1 MNNTV
6 AIVGIIVLV
15 LYVAFRCVMFFGARL
30 WKRSQQGHH
39 DLAQE
44 HFKELRAENQLR
56 LVKLLLM
63 ELRASEQRGIAL
75 DYVMELTAYP
85 DPESFEDIRKEV
97 ELRRE
102 ARHLQAYGRP
112 GRPRQG
118 LMGRFHGSSR
128 CSPPKQ
134 LTRPHFDNAF
144 QFKSPTV
151 DIIVSRPIQR
161 A

>member
-15 LYVAFRCVMFFGARL
+15 LYIAFRCVTFFGERL
-30 WKRSQQGHH
+30 WKRTQQGHH

-44 HFKELRAENQLR
+44 HFNELRDENKLR

-63 ELRASEQRGIAL
+63 ELPTSEQRGIAL
-75 DYVMELTAYP
+75 DYVMDLTGYP

-102 ARHLQAYGRP
+102 ARHLKLYGRAMTQED
-112 GRPRQG
+112 RDREAW
-118 LMGRFHGSSR
+118 LVSMDRVD
-128 CSPPKQ
+128 
-134 LTRPHFDNAF
+134 TRRE
-144 QFKSPTV
+144 V
-151 DIIVSRPIQR
+151 R
-161 A
+161 